1 MINLGLPLE
10 DTVKLALGDQAIV
23 LGHDGLAGGCT
34 WEDKLCE
41 QQEQLER
48 EMQDA
53 RKMVSSLQ
61 VTLMSSPNLVWI
73 ASRELVAYNRCFCVF
88 YRLSFST
95 VHYPRMSRR
104 CRSVWARELNMRS
117 SNWCVSLFLSQLCF
131 TPNWPLFFHILHPSL
146 LIICDFLCSSLS
158 PISLILLLFH

>member
-23 LGHDGLAGGCT
+23 SGHDGLAGGCT

-61 VTLMSSPNLVWI
+61 VTLTYVISYFSLN
-73 ASRELVAYNRCFCVF
+73 CF
-88 YRLSFST
+88 
-95 VHYPRMSRR
+95 
-104 CRSVWARELNMRS
+104 
-117 SNWCVSLFLSQLCF
+117 
-131 TPNWPLFFHILHPSL
+131 
-146 LIICDFLCSSLS
+146 
-158 PISLILLLFH
+158 